1 MNLCEYVAN
10 RIHELRKHYG
20 IAGIS
25 QGVLAKAIGVTTNTI
40 SRWETGTYKPKL
52 ADLDKLSR
60 FLGVSLLE
68 FFPPEQHTMNE
79 PVSALLRAVK
89 NLPDD
94 EVLEVQKYAEYRRA
108 RYLMD
113 SERAHPGCPTIFSG
127 SYHRN
132 VLFSKPIEMQAN
144 TLRRWKPHITIA
156 PTMTSEED
164 DD

>member
-108 RYLMD
+108 RYRMD
-113 SERAHPGCPTIFSG
+113 SEHAYLGRKRRQTQFA
-127 SYHRN
+127 
-132 VLFSKPIEMQAN
+132 MQVY
-144 TLRRWKPHITIA
+144 TLRRWKPHITID
-156 PTMTSEED
+156 PTMTFEED